1 MKTLIEARVDPT
13 LRAVLSKG
21 RELFFSRDPGQPP
34 GLLAHVRAAS
44 ALRRLGDRLVV
55 VQDDVNAL
63 AVPDTSTATLT
74 PLLLPPGHEGR
85 RVFDDLRGNK
95 AWKMDLEACAALP
108 DGRLVAFGSGS
119 SRRRERIVVLSSA
132 RGASVKVVEAARLYE
147 RLRAEA
153 AAHRSELN
161 IEGAAVVQD
170 DGLWLLQRG
179 HGSRATSAWNALV
192 RLPLESFLD
201 WLDHGAALPEIAA
214 VVEARLGSSPGGV
227 PFGFTDA
234 AVASDGRLAYLACAE
249 DSLDVRTDGPVHGC
263 RFGWLDLAS
272 GEAVSADVL
281 EEDGRPTR
289 IKLEGIETRPG
300 VTGLFDVVADL
311 DCPETPARLAELRVT

>member
-1 MKTLIEARVDPT
+1 MRTAIEARYDPT
-13 LRAVLSKG
+13 MRAVLTKG
-21 RELFFSRDPGQPP
+21 RELFFSARGTHPP
-34 GLLAHVRAAS
+34 DLEAHVRAAS

-63 AVPDTSTATLT
+63 AVLDTSTATLT
-74 PLLLPPGHEGR
+74 PLLLPPGHEGVR
-85 RVFDDLRGNK
+85 MFDDLRGNK

-119 SRRRERIVVLSSA
+119 SRRRERIVVVSSA
-132 RGASVKVVEAARLYE
+132 RVASVQVVEAASLYE

-153 AAHRSELN
+153 AAHGSELN
-161 IEGAAVVQD
+161 IEGAVVVQD

-179 HGSRATSAWNALV
+179 HGKGATSAWNALV
-192 RLPLESFLD
+192 KLRLGSFVD
-201 WLDHGAALPEIAA
+201 WLDHGAALPDIAA
-214 VVEARLGSSPGGV
+214 VVAVQLGSSRRGV

-234 AVASDGRLAYLACAE
+234 AVARDGRLGFLACAE
-249 DSLDVRTDGPVHGC
+249 DSPDVRTDGPVDGC

-272 GEAVSADVL
+272 GEAVSTEVL

-289 IKLEGIETRPG
+289 LKLEGIETQSGGP
-300 VTGLFDVVADL
+300 GLFDVVADL
-311 DCPETPARLAELRVT
+311 DRPDAPAMLANLRVA

>member
-1 MKTLIEARVDPT
+1 M
-13 LRAVLSKG
+13 RAVLAEG
-21 RELFFSRDPGQPP
+21 RKLFFSMEGGQPP
-34 GLLAHVRAAS
+34 GLVAHVRAAS
-44 ALRRLGDRLVV
+44 ALRRMGDRLVV

-63 AVPDTSTATLT
+63 AVLDTSTATLT
-74 PLLLPPGHEGR
+74 PVLLPPGHEGV

-132 RGASVKVVEAARLYE
+132 PVASVKVVAAAPLYE

-153 AAHRSELN
+153 AAHGSELN
-161 IEGAAVVQD
+161 VEGATVVPD

-179 HGSRATSAWNALV
+179 HGKRATVAWNALV
-192 RLPLESFLD
+192 RLPLASFVD
-201 WLDHGAALPEIAA
+201 WLDRGASVPDIEF
-214 VVEARLGSSPGGV
+214 VVEVRLGSSRRGV

-234 AVASDGRLAYLACAE
+234 TVTPDGRLAFLACAE
-249 DSLDVRTDGPVHGC
+249 DSVDVRTDGPVDGC
-263 RFGWLDLAS
+263 CFGWLDLAS
-272 GEAVSADVL
+272 RVAVSTEVL

-289 IKLEGIETRPG
+289 AKLEGIETRPG
-300 VTGLFDVVADL
+300 SPTLFDVVADL
-311 DCPETPARLAELRVT
+311 DCPDKPATLAELHVT